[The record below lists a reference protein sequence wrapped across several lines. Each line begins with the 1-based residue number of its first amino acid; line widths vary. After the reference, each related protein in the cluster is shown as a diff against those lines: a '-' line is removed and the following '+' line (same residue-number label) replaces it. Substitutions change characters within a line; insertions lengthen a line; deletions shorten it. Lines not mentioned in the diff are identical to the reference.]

1 MLIAPWDEYCRK
13 HWEHP
18 RVIRFL
24 DRCAYLLLRDGPG
37 DTLTDYKVMMQ
48 GRREIS
54 ESSCPSDIQDLFYAG
69 APVLRSAAGEERAAF
84 KQMFSETT
92 LRPKESKTRDGRFER
107 LTRARSLFPDGEIE
121 ASIVDTENCFIWA
134 NRKYRISREA
144 RQYEPVHTRSGDYY
158 ALDKILILH
167 RGEEIFCF

>member
-92 LRPKESKTRDGRFER
+92 LRPKESRPHDGRFER
-107 LTRARSLFPDGEIE
+107 LTRAGSLFPDGEIE
-121 ASIVDTENCFIWA
+121 VSIVDTENCFIWA
-134 NRKYRISREA
+134 DRKYRISREA

-167 RGEEIFCF
+167 HGEEIFCF

>member
-1 MLIAPWDEYCRK
+1 
-13 HWEHP
+13 
-18 RVIRFL
+18 
-24 DRCAYLLLRDGPG
+24 
-37 DTLTDYKVMMQ
+37 MQ

-92 LRPKESKTRDGRFER
+92 LRPKESRPHDGRFER
-107 LTRARSLFPDGEIE
+107 LTRAGSLFPDGEIE
-121 ASIVDTENCFIWA
+121 VSIVDTENCFIWA
-134 NRKYRISREA
+134 NRKYREA

-167 RGEEIFCF
+167 RRKEIFCF

>member
-1 MLIAPWDEYCRK
+1 
-13 HWEHP
+13 
-18 RVIRFL
+18 
-24 DRCAYLLLRDGPG
+24 
-37 DTLTDYKVMMQ
+37 MQ

-69 APVLRSAAGEERAAF
+69 APLLRSSAGEERAAF

-92 LRPKESKTRDGRFER
+92 LRPKES
-107 LTRARSLFPDGEIE
+107 SLFPDGEIE

-158 ALDKILILH
+158 AMDKVLILH
-167 RGEEIFCF
+167 HGEEIFCF

>member
-18 RVIRFL
+18 RVVRFL

-69 APVLRSAAGEERAAF
+69 APVLRSTAGEEHAAF
-84 KQMFSETT
+84 KQMFPETT
-92 LRPKESKTRDGRFER
+92 IRPKESRPRDGRFER
-107 LTRARSLFPDGEIE
+107 LTRARSLLGDAFPQFLAQPWIDPESGKEYPPWTLDDKRTIIHNAVPILRSVK
-121 ASIVDTENCFIWA
+121 ASAQINQQLVSCLRVA
-134 NRKYRISREA
+134 
-144 RQYEPVHTRSGDYY
+144 
-158 ALDKILILH
+158 
-167 RGEEIFCF
+167 